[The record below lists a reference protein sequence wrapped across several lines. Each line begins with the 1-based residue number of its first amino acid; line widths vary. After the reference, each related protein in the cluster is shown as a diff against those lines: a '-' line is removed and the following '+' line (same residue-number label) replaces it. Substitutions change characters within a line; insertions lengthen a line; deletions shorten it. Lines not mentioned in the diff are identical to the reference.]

1 MKKATEKLLLIIA
14 ELEKNYDLNDYL
26 ENYIDVEELEEA
38 IDNDSLQEYL
48 EELDDDGDITRTDV
62 IYYSSAIQYLAENDQ
77 SLNESM
83 EIAKEYWYEL
93 DSINSELLASLLKS
107 RNNADD
113 YNVLISDI
121 IEKFEG

>member
-48 EELDDDGDITRTDV
+48 EELDDDGDITQTEV

>member
-48 EELDDDGDITRTDV
+48 EELDDDGDITQTEV

-107 RNNADD
+107 RNNEDD

>member
-48 EELDDDGDITRTDV
+48 EELDNDGDITRTDV

>member
-62 IYYSSAIQYLAENDQ
+62 IYYSIAIQYLAENDQ

>member
-48 EELDDDGDITRTDV
+48 EELDNDGDITRTDV
-62 IYYSSAIQYLAENDQ
+62 IYYSIAIQYLAENDQ

>member
-14 ELEKNYDLNDYL
+14 ELEKNYDLNDRL

-48 EELDDDGDITRTDV
+48 EELDNDGDITTTDV

-107 RNNADD
+107 RNNQND
-113 YNVLISDI
+113 YDTLIGEI

>member
-14 ELEKNYDLNDYL
+14 ELEKSYDLNDYL

-48 EELDDDGDITRTDV
+48 EELDEDGDITRTDV
-62 IYYSSAIQYLAENDQ
+62 IYYSNAIQYLAENDQ

-83 EIAKEYWYEL
+83 EIAKEY
-93 DSINSELLASLLKS
+93 
-107 RNNADD
+107 
-113 YNVLISDI
+113 
-121 IEKFEG
+121 

>member
-48 EELDDDGDITRTDV
+48 EELDDDGDITQTEV

-77 SLNESM
+77 SLNESI
-83 EIAKEYWYEL
+83 EIAKECWYEI

>member
-14 ELEKNYDLNDYL
+14 ELEKNYDLNDRL

-48 EELDDDGDITRTDV
+48 EELDNDGDITTTDV